1 MEETYYDG
9 YLTGLLNMASS
20 LSDYIG
26 PSYIKVNCYEK
37 KNFKKE
43 FSEIYKINK
52 EELNLIETENSIET
66 TLLDWFQDKKMVDSI
81 TYWFNVTIR
90 GDKKVYLA
98 EDKLVNILDSK
109 RNDFYSLDNLFFVE
123 CKKYMF
129 VFLLGNNE

>member
-37 KNFKKE
+37 KKFKKE

-52 EELNLIETENSIET
+52 EEINLIEC
-66 TLLDWFQDKKMVDSI
+66 FQDKKMVDSI

-98 EDKLVNILDSK
+98 EEKLVNILDSK
-109 RNDFYSLDNLFFVE
+109 RNDFYSLDDLFFVE